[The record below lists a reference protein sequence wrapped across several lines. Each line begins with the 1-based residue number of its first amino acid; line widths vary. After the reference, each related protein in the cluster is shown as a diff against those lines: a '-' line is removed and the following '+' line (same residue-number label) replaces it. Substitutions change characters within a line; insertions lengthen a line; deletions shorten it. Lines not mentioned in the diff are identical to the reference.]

1 MNGAHPR
8 WTVTQWVR
16 DKLWRLSTSII
27 TEWGV
32 VGGEE
37 KQENIRLRETILV
50 IVYIES

>member
-1 MNGAHPR
+1 MG
-8 WTVTQWVR
+8 
-16 DKLWRLSTSII
+16 
-27 TEWGV
+27 E

>member
-1 MNGAHPR
+1 M
-8 WTVTQWVR
+8 
-16 DKLWRLSTSII
+16 
-27 TEWGV
+27 GV